1 MDTRIQKLVDWTEA
15 EVAEQAGMLQ
25 TKYRSQP
32 DIAIRAFYPRLYA
45 IQEEHGVYGFAP
57 GDAGGLNFLH
67 FQALC
72 PANFLDIHSKYNGE
86 QDFKKKHGLLPNELA
101 EEIANNRAL
110 AMYNG
115 DPFELGNSDIELL
128 SPLLDEEILGDGRL
142 QLGQIRTKAFNQ
154 WISLGRS
161 DEHEEIGRQIYKDHF
176 SSCPPNQ
183 IERVL
188 KELRIFGV
196 GENSDA
202 HRVLKNVVSGRL
214 GSIGC
219 LREEIADQLVS
230 TIGKAPNI
238 VEQAQLLNFV
248 KDAICAPI
256 TAARGGLYRST
267 PRQQQQEEIFRSKWV
282 KDSLFDLLDLNDLIH
297 RDVLSSGMA
306 TMLITSGDAKAL
318 PADLNYDLFK
328 SYSEEGCYKILYD
341 GIQDAVTMAAKNLDQ
356 SSIHE
361 VLDKASKQYN
371 VIMQGLSMYD
381 KGKEKLYIN
390 DTISPFLSELLGVSI
405 GQVESLGRIIR
416 LIVPIPGVRLA
427 HTVFRSNKILGK
439 THPR

>member
-1 MDTRIQKLVDWTEA
+1 
-15 EVAEQAGMLQ
+15 
-25 TKYRSQP
+25 
-32 DIAIRAFYPRLYA
+32 
-45 IQEEHGVYGFAP
+45 
-57 GDAGGLNFLH
+57 
-67 FQALC
+67 
-72 PANFLDIHSKYNGE
+72 
-86 QDFKKKHGLLPNELA
+86 
-101 EEIANNRAL
+101 
-110 AMYNG
+110 
-115 DPFELGNSDIELL
+115 
-128 SPLLDEEILGDGRL
+128 
-142 QLGQIRTKAFNQ
+142 
-154 WISLGRS
+154 
-161 DEHEEIGRQIYKDHF
+161 
-176 SSCPPNQ
+176 
-183 IERVL
+183 
-188 KELRIFGV
+188 
-196 GENSDA
+196 
-202 HRVLKNVVSGRL
+202 
-214 GSIGC
+214 
-219 LREEIADQLVS
+219 
-230 TIGKAPNI
+230 